1 MTSNAVGYLEE
12 LKMAGLFESIF
23 DALYL
28 ILVISIGIKLLLIE
42 DKSAK
47 TFGIMGVVLGLGDSF
62 HLVPRIMAHMTQN
75 GMEQFAPILSWGKMI
90 TSITMT
96 IFYLLYYKHYK
107 KENHKENKT
116 LDYTIYLLTIVR
128 IILTILPQNKWGT
141 SDPNLT
147 WNIIRNIPFTIMG
160 IILIAISYKEKGLFR
175 KYSILI
181 ALSFIF
187 YVPVVLFTDKY
198 AIVGML
204 MMPKTV
210 AYFML
215 VYVAYKHYKTQFK
228 TADILETAL
237 ITLIFGLSAGVF
249 FREFTKIFAF
259 KGKTMLSVIHT
270 HTLILGFVFGIILY
284 LLLSRI
290 KNVDY
295 KKIKMPMKLWNAGLV
310 LTIAMMWIKGI
321 YQVIGENTELFNQNM
336 FSGIAGLGHIALG
349 VGIVWMM
356 LYIVKESK
364 LQIL

>member
-147 WNIIRNIPFTIMG
+147 WDIFRNIPFTIMG

-181 ALSFIF
+181 ALSFFF
-187 YVPVVLFTDKY
+187 YAPVVLFADKY
-198 AIVGML
+198 PIVGML

-215 VYVAYKHYKTQFK
+215 VYTAYKHYKTQFK
-228 TADILETAL
+228 ATDILETAL

-249 FREFTKIFAF
+249 
-259 KGKTMLSVIHT
+259 
-270 HTLILGFVFGIILY
+270 LGNLQ
-284 LLLSRI
+284 
-290 KNVDY
+290 K
-295 KKIKMPMKLWNAGLV
+295 
-310 LTIAMMWIKGI
+310 
-321 YQVIGENTELFNQNM
+321 
-336 FSGIAGLGHIALG
+336 FSHL
-349 VGIVWMM
+349 
-356 LYIVKESK
+356 KEK
-364 LQIL
+364 QCFQ